1 MKKEEISRIVSNFK
15 FTMQN
20 IKNNIFRLRK
30 RQDGQI
36 IYLLNEGEI
45 PRKFNATTDRIYGK
59 TVSEI
64 FGEQQANMINNYYER
79 AFSGEIVQYRVQFED
94 VWFETILSPI
104 EENGVIIEVA
114 GSSYDVTD
122 KVKYQEEIERL
133 NEELRDLLLTDKL
146 TSLSNRRKLDAVLE
160 YEILQSA
167 RYSRNLSIIFFDID
181 DFKGINDSYGHIIG
195 DEVLEKISEI
205 TKSNVRDTD
214 TPGRWGGEE
223 FLIIC
228 PETCVEKAKVIAERI
243 RQRIESSTYKPGFK
257 VTASFGVSQFKTGMK
272 KTAFVVQADQLMYKA
287 KQNGKNRVEI

>member
-20 IKNNIFRLRK
+20 IRNNIFRLRK

-45 PRKFNATTDRIYGK
+45 PRKFNATTDKVYGK

-79 AFSGEIVQYRVQFED
+79 AFSGEIVQYRVQLED

-104 EENGVIIEVA
+104 EEKGVIIEVA

-146 TSLSNRRKLDAVLE
+146 TSLSNRRKLDTVLE

-195 DEVLEKISEI
+195 DEVLEKVSEI

-243 RQRIESSTYKPGFK
+243 RQRIESSTYKTGFK
-257 VTASFGVSQFKTGMK
+257 VTASFGVSELKSGMK
-272 KTAFVVQADQLMYKA
+272 KTTFVAQADQLMYKA

>member
-15 FTMQN
+15 FTIHHIQ
-20 IKNNIFRLRK
+20 NNIFRLKK

-45 PRKFNATTDRIYGK
+45 PRKFNATTDKVYGK

-79 AFSGEIVQYRVQFED
+79 AFSGEIVQYRVQLED

-104 EENGVIIEVA
+104 EEKGVIIEVA

-146 TSLSNRRKLDAVLE
+146 TSLSNRRKLDTVLE

-195 DEVLEKISEI
+195 DEVLEKVSEI

-243 RQRIESSTYKPGFK
+243 RQRIES
-257 VTASFGVSQFKTGMK
+257 
-272 KTAFVVQADQLMYKA
+272 
-287 KQNGKNRVEI
+287 